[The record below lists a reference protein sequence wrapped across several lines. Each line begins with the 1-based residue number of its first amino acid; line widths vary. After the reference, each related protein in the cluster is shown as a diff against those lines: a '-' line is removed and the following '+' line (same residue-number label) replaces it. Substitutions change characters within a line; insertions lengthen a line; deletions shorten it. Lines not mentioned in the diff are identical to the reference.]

1 MEQVLGY
8 LVSTLA
14 LAVILIGF
22 PSQILKNYKEKRF
35 GMSILLVALG
45 CLLLVS
51 RIGYTILRKDYFIL
65 VPDFISLLVH
75 VVLLYQILLYRK
87 NI

>member
-45 CLLLVS
+45 CLLLVF